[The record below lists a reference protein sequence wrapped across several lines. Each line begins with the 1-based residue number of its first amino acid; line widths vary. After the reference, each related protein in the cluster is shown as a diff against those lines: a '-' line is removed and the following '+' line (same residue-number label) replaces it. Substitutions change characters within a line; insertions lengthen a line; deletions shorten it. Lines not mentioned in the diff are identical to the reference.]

1 MRDLLFVEELRHPP
15 CDAEDSV
22 RGLGS
27 SFPRGTHGSPALD
40 SDTVPA
46 GLGAVPEIDPG
57 PPVFRN
63 TPLIHR
69 LFASPW
75 GPEIALAT
83 PSTRA
88 RRYRVKPKVTHLTL
102 PDRERQL
109 AAIRAAQ
116 QGLTLSDYAAKVIR
130 EDAERA
136 GLLQYLGGKEEVA
149 RGKK

>member
-1 MRDLLFVEELRHPP
+1 
-15 CDAEDSV
+15 
-22 RGLGS
+22 
-27 SFPRGTHGSPALD
+27 
-40 SDTVPA
+40 
-46 GLGAVPEIDPG
+46 
-57 PPVFRN
+57 
-63 TPLIHR
+63 
-69 LFASPW
+69 
-75 GPEIALAT
+75 
-83 PSTRA
+83 
-88 RRYRVKPKVTHLTL
+88 VTHLTL